1 MTYPGRDGII
11 TRQNNL
17 PLDLKASGTTS
28 SQHENKAEKGRLFA
42 EILGFL
48 ALLLVGGIWIICMAL
63 LGETNTP
70 PPAGRKGG
78 THVHTNTDIARR

>member
-1 MTYPGRDGII
+1 MIRDEII
-11 TRQNNL
+11 ARRNNL
-17 PLDLKASGTTS
+17 PLDLKSTGTTS
-28 SQHENKAEKGRLFA
+28 SQNDNKAGEGRLLA

-78 THVHTNTDIARR
+78 PHVHTNTDIARR